1 MAKIGINSIT
11 NANVY
16 IDGANLL
23 GRVEE
28 LKLPTVKAKT
38 QDHKGLGM
46 MGEISIPAGG
56 MEKMEADYTFASLY
70 REVAGKVANP
80 FRSALVQVR
89 ASLES
94 YTGQGRTAEVGMI
107 VTLGG
112 PFTESDFATVKQ
124 HESVKPKA
132 KQQIYYMKQV
142 IDGETILEID
152 VMNNIY
158 VTAGEDVFARFRR
171 LIGG

>member
-1 MAKIGINSIT
+1 MKIGINSVT

-16 IDGANLL
+16 VDGANLL

-28 LKLPTVKAKT
+28 LKLPTPKFKT

-46 MGEISIPAGG
+46 MGDIAIPAGG
-56 MEKMEADYTFASLY
+56 LEKMEADYTFASVY
-70 REVAGKVANP
+70 REVVGKVANP
-80 FRSALVQVR
+80 LRSALVQVR

-94 YTGQGRTAEVGMI
+94 YTGQGRSGEVGI
-107 VTLGG
+107 VITLGG
-112 PFTESDFATVKQ
+112 PFTENDLGTVKQ
-124 HESVKPKA
+124 HEAVKPKA

-142 IDGETILEID
+142 IDGETVLEID